1 MIGLETDTR
10 TTRFEFDE
18 NYLRALE
25 GRDEAAENQ
34 LINSLGPRI
43 RTVLRSHLRS
53 WDRTLDAYQETF
65 LRVFTYLRSGKTL
78 DSPSSLPGFV
88 LAVSRN
94 VAFEHLRSYGRRQ
107 DQFPEEMT
115 DPADTAPGPEDQ
127 VVTEERKQIV
137 RRMLGELNPR
147 DRDLLCLLLDD
158 EDPAKLCRDFGVD
171 RGYLRVL
178 LHRARMRF
186 KKALER
192 RPDMSAAAGR
202 TKRRANQVL
211 FGGLKSSAA

>member
-10 TTRFEFDE
+10 TKRFEFDE

-34 LINSLGPRI
+34 LITSLGPRI

-94 VAFEHLRSYGRRQ
+94 VAFEHLRSYGRQ
-107 DQFPEEMT
+107 DQFPEEMP
-115 DPADTAPGPEDQ
+115 DPADAAPGPEDK

-137 RRMLGELNPR
+137 RRMLGELNQR
-147 DRDLLCLLLDD
+147 DRDLLCKLLED

-178 LHRARMRF
+178 LHRARVRF

-192 RPDMSAAAGR
+192 HPDATPAVGR
-202 TKRRANQVL
+202 SKCRTNHSLV
-211 FGGLKSSAA
+211 GGLKPSAA

>member
-18 NYLRALE
+18 SYLRALK

-43 RTVLRSHLRS
+43 RTVLRSHMRS
-53 WDRTLDAYQETF
+53 WDRTADAYQETF
-65 LRVFTYLRSGKTL
+65 LRVFTYLRSDKTL
-78 DSPSSLPGFV
+78 DSPGSLPGFV

-94 VAFEHLRSYGRRQ
+94 VAFEHLRACYRQ
-107 DQFPEEMT
+107 DQFPEDMAE
-115 DPADTAPGPEDQ
+115 PPDTAPGPEDRS
-127 VVTEERKQIV
+127 VTEERKQIV
-137 RRMLGELNPR
+137 RRVLSELSKR
-147 DRDLLCLLLDD
+147 DRDLLCLLLAE

-178 LHRARMRF
+178 LHRARIRF
-186 KKALER
+186 KKALDR
-192 RPDMSAAAGR
+192 HPGMAKAAGR
-202 TKRRANQVL
+202 VRRAVN
-211 FGGLKSSAA
+211 

>member
-1 MIGLETDTR
+1 MTGLETDTR
-10 TTRFEFDE
+10 TARFEFDE
-18 NYLRALE
+18 SYLRALE

-34 LINSLGPRI
+34 LITSLGPRI
-43 RTVLRSHLRS
+43 RAVLRSHMRS

-94 VAFEHLRSYGRRQ
+94 VAFEHLRSYGRQ
-107 DQFPEEMT
+107 DQFPEEMA
-115 DPADTAPGPEDQ
+115 DPVDTAPGPEDK

-137 RRMLGELNPR
+137 RGVLSELNQR
-147 DRDLLCLLLDD
+147 DRDLLCLLLED
-158 EDPAKLCRDFGVD
+158 EDPEKLCRDFGVD

-178 LHRARMRF
+178 LHRARLHF
-186 KKALER
+186 KKALQR
-192 RPDMSAAAGR
+192 HPDMTAAAC
-202 TKRRANQVL
+202 RAKAKVN
-211 FGGLKSSAA
+211 

>member
-1 MIGLETDTR
+1 MIGLDIDTR
-10 TTRFEFDE
+10 TRRFEFDE
-18 NYLRALE
+18 SYLRALQA
-25 GRDEAAENQ
+25 RNEAAENQ
-34 LINSLGPRI
+34 LITSLGPRI
-43 RTVLRSHLRS
+43 RTVLRSHMRS

-94 VAFEHLRSYGRRQ
+94 VAFEHLRSYGRQ
-107 DQFPEEMT
+107 DQFPEEMP
-115 DPADTAPGPEDQ
+115 DPADRAPGPEDK

-137 RRMLGELNPR
+137 RRVLSELSQR
-147 DRDLLCLLLDD
+147 DRDLLCMLLEE
-158 EDPAKLCRDFGVD
+158 EDPEKLCRDFGVD

-178 LHRARMRF
+178 LHRARLRF

-192 RPDMSAAAGR
+192 HPDMTAARGW
-202 TKRRANQVL
+202 TKRKTN
-211 FGGLKSSAA
+211 

>member
-18 NYLRALE
+18 SYLRALQ

-34 LINSLGPRI
+34 LITSLGPRI
-43 RTVLRSHLRS
+43 RTVLRSHMRS
-53 WDRTLDAYQETF
+53 WDQTLDAYQETF

-94 VAFEHLRSYGRRQ
+94 VAFEHLRSYGRQ
-107 DQFPEEMT
+107 DQFPEEMP
-115 DPADTAPGPEDQ
+115 DPTDTAPGPEDN

-137 RRMLGELNPR
+137 RRVLSELNPR
-147 DRDLLCLLLDD
+147 DRDLLYLLLED
-158 EDPAKLCRDFGVD
+158 EDPEKLCRDFGVE
-171 RGYLRVL
+171 RAYLRVL
-178 LHRARMRF
+178 LHRARLRF

-192 RPDMSAAAGR
+192 DPDMTAAAGR
-202 TKRRANQVL
+202 S
-211 FGGLKSSAA
+211 KSNLN

>member
-1 MIGLETDTR
+1 MNGLETDSR

-34 LINSLGPRI
+34 LITSLGPRI
-43 RTVLRSHLRS
+43 RMVLRSHMRS

-78 DSPSSLPGFV
+78 DSPGSLPGFV

-94 VAFEHLRSYGRRQ
+94 VAFEYLRSYGRQ
-107 DQFPEEMT
+107 VQFSEEMP
-115 DPADTAPGPEDQ
+115 DPADTAPGPEEK

-137 RRMLGELNPR
+137 RSVLSELNQR
-147 DRDLLCLLLDD
+147 DRDLLRLLLEE
-158 EDPAKLCRDFGVD
+158 EDPEKLCLDFGVD

-178 LHRARMRF
+178 FYRARLRF

-192 RPDMSAAAGR
+192 HSEMTAARAR
-202 TKRRANQVL
+202 AKRKTN
-211 FGGLKSSAA
+211 

>member
-1 MIGLETDTR
+1 MNGLETDTR

-34 LINSLGPRI
+34 LITSLGPRI
-43 RTVLRSHLRS
+43 RTVLRSHMRS
-53 WDRTLDAYQETF
+53 SDRTLDAYQETF

-94 VAFEHLRSYGRRQ
+94 VAFEHLRSYGRQ
-107 DQFPEEMT
+107 DQFPEEMA
-115 DPADTAPGPEDQ
+115 DPVDTAPGPEDK

-137 RRMLGELNPR
+137 RRVLSELNQR
-147 DRDLLCLLLDD
+147 DRDLLCLLLKD
-158 EDPAKLCRDFGVD
+158 EDPKKLCRDFGVD
-171 RGYLRVL
+171 RSYLRVL
-178 LHRARMRF
+178 LYRARLRF

-192 RPDMSAAAGR
+192 HPGMTTAAGR
-202 TKRRANQVL
+202 ATQKVN
-211 FGGLKSSAA
+211 

>member
-18 NYLRALE
+18 SYLRALE

-43 RTVLRSHLRS
+43 RTVLRSHMRS

-94 VAFEHLRSYGRRQ
+94 VAFEHLRGYCRQ
-107 DQFPEEMT
+107 DQFPEDMAE
-115 DPADTAPGPEDQ
+115 PSDTAPGPEDKI
-127 VVTEERKQIV
+127 VTEERKQIV
-137 RRMLGELNPR
+137 RRVLSELKQR
-147 DRDLLCLLLDD
+147 DRDLLYLLLEE
-158 EDPAKLCRDFGVD
+158 EDPEKLCRDFGVD

-178 LHRARMRF
+178 LHRARVRF
-186 KKALER
+186 KKALDRHPE
-192 RPDMSAAAGR
+192 MTAAAGR
-202 TKRRANQVL
+202 VKRAVH
-211 FGGLKSSAA
+211 

>member
-1 MIGLETDTR
+1 MIGLEMDTR
-10 TTRFEFDE
+10 ATRFEFDE
-18 NYLRALE
+18 SYLRALE

-34 LINSLGPRI
+34 LISSLGPRI
-43 RTVLRSHLRS
+43 RMVLRSHIRS

-94 VAFEHLRSYGRRQ
+94 VAFEHLRSYSRQ
-107 DQFPEEMT
+107 DQFPEEMA
-115 DPADTAPGPEDQ
+115 DPVDTAPGLEDK

-137 RRMLGELNPR
+137 RRVLSELNQR
-147 DRDLLCLLLDD
+147 DRDLLCLLLED
-158 EDPAKLCRDFGVD
+158 EDPKKLCRDFGVD
-171 RGYLRVL
+171 RSYLRVL
-178 LHRARMRF
+178 LYRARLRF

-192 RPDMSAAAGR
+192 HPGVTTAAGR
-202 TKRRANQVL
+202 ATQKVN
-211 FGGLKSSAA
+211 

>member
-1 MIGLETDTR
+1 MNGLETDSR

-34 LINSLGPRI
+34 LITSLGPRI
-43 RTVLRSHLRS
+43 RMVLRSHMRS

-94 VAFEHLRSYGRRQ
+94 VAFEHLRSYGRQ
-107 DQFPEEMT
+107 DQFPEEMQ
-115 DPADTAPGPEDQ
+115 DPADTAPGPEDK

-137 RRMLGELNPR
+137 RRVLSQLNQR
-147 DRDLLCLLLDD
+147 DRDLLRLLLED
-158 EDPAKLCRDFGVD
+158 EDPEKVCRDLGVD

-178 LHRARMRF
+178 LHRARVRF
-186 KKALER
+186 RKAFER
-192 RPDMSAAAGR
+192 QSDMTAAAWRGQQKLELAR
-202 TKRRANQVL
+202 
-211 FGGLKSSAA
+211 S

>member
-1 MIGLETDTR
+1 MIGLDIDTR
-10 TTRFEFDE
+10 TRRFEFDE
-18 NYLRALE
+18 SYLRALQA
-25 GRDEAAENQ
+25 RNEAAENQ
-34 LINSLGPRI
+34 LITSLGPRI
-43 RTVLRSHLRS
+43 RTVLRSHMRS

-94 VAFEHLRSYGRRQ
+94 VAFEHLRSYGRQ
-107 DQFPEEMT
+107 DQFPEEMP
-115 DPADTAPGPEDQ
+115 DPADRAPGPEDK

-137 RRMLGELNPR
+137 RRVLSELNQR
-147 DRDLLCLLLDD
+147 DRDLLCLLLEE
-158 EDPAKLCRDFGVD
+158 EDPKKLCRDFGVD

-178 LHRARMRF
+178 LYRARLRF

-192 RPDMSAAAGR
+192 HPGMTVARGR
-202 TKRRANQVL
+202 AKRKA
-211 FGGLKSSAA
+211 S

>member
-1 MIGLETDTR
+1 MIGLETDTW
-10 TTRFEFDE
+10 TKRFEFNE

-34 LINSLGPRI
+34 LITSLGPRI

-65 LRVFTYLRSGKTL
+65 LRVFTYLRSGKSL

-94 VAFEHLRSYGRRQ
+94 VAFEHLRSYGRQ
-107 DQFPEEMT
+107 DQFPEEMP
-115 DPADTAPGPEDQ
+115 DPADTAPGPEDK
-127 VVTEERKQIV
+127 VVCEERKQIV
-137 RRMLGELNPR
+137 RRMLGELNQR
-147 DRDLLCLLLDD
+147 DRDLLCKLLED

-171 RGYLRVL
+171 RSYLRVL
-178 LHRARMRF
+178 LHRARVRF

-192 RPDMSAAAGR
+192 HPDVTRAALR
-202 TKRRANQVL
+202 SKRKINL
-211 FGGLKSSAA
+211 G

>member
-94 VAFEHLRSYGRRQ
+94 VAFEHLRSYGRQ
-107 DQFPEEMT
+107 DQFPEEMP

-178 LHRARMRF
+178 LHRARVRF

-192 RPDMSAAAGR
+192 HPDMSAAADR
-202 TKRRANQVL
+202 SKSRANHSL
-211 FGGLKSSAA
+211 IGRLKPSAA